1 MAYDFLMNTA
11 SALFFICY
19 VPELYANWKNQ
30 NANFYN
36 MPEKALILLASSFAL
51 AYAILNNDVSLM
63 SNYGPILTLDI
74 IAFLMRLYYVIKTK
88 NEATLVASS
97 DSTPIAEIELQ
108 VAEAYPEKP
117 T

>member
-19 VPELYANWKNQ
+19 IPELYANWKNK

-36 MPEKALILLASSFAL
+36 MPEKVVLLLASGFAL
-51 AYAILNNDVSLM
+51 AYAISNDDISLIT
-63 SNYGPILTLDI
+63 NYGPLLGLDI
-74 IAFLMRLYYVIKTK
+74 IALVMRLYYVFQDKPI
-88 NEATLVASS
+88 SS
-97 DSTPIAEIELQ
+97 DVPAPSDLELQ
-108 VAEAYPEKP
+108 VAPES

>member
-19 VPELYANWKNQ
+19 IPELYANWKNQ

-36 MPEKALILLASSFAL
+36 MPEKALLLLASSFAL
-51 AYAILNNDVSLM
+51 AYAITNSDIALM
-63 SNYGPILTLDI
+63 SNYGPILALDI
-74 IAFLMRLYYVIKTK
+74 IAFLMRLYYVFK
-88 NEATLVASS
+88 NTISS
-97 DSTPIAEIELQ
+97 E
-108 VAEAYPEKP
+108 AEAPIPDLESQVSKAA

>member
-11 SALFFICY
+11 SALFFVCY
-19 VPELYANWKNQ
+19 IPELYANWKNQ

-51 AYAILNNDVSLM
+51 TYAILNNDMSLIT
-63 SNYGPILTLDI
+63 NYGPILTLDI
-74 IAFLMRLYYVIKTK
+74 IAFLMRLYYVIKSK
-88 NEATLVASS
+88 NEPILIPSS
-97 DSTPIAEIELQ
+97 DSSPTADIESQ
-108 VAEAYPEKP
+108 VYPEKP

>member
-19 VPELYANWKNQ
+19 IPELYANWKNQ

-36 MPEKALILLASSFAL
+36 MPEKVLLLLASSFAL
-51 AYAILNNDVSLM
+51 SYAMLNSDVSLM
-63 SNYGPILTLDI
+63 SNYGPILALDI
-74 IAFLMRLYYVIKTK
+74 IAFLMRLYYVYKKKPEVTSL
-88 NEATLVASS
+88 EVHSPSPDL
-97 DSTPIAEIELQ
+97 ELQ
-108 VAEAYPEKP
+108 ATEAA

>member
-19 VPELYANWKNQ
+19 IPELYANWKNQ

-36 MPEKALILLASSFAL
+36 MPEKVLLLLASSFAL
-51 AYAILNNDVSLM
+51 SYAMLNSDVSLM
-63 SNYGPILTLDI
+63 SNYGPILALDI
-74 IAFLMRLYYVIKTK
+74 IAFIMRLYYVYK
-88 NEATLVASS
+88 NNDVPLIEVPTT
-97 DSTPIAEIELQ
+97 STPPSDLEDQPSQAES
-108 VAEAYPEKP
+108 